1 LKVAK
6 RAAQDDPS
14 ASGGS
19 ENEHYGQEANTSALS
34 DEQRDALRKRRREA
48 RELSKKKA
56 KMMELQYWLEFV
68 DIKHRHGSNLRK
80 YHVHW
85 QAQDT
90 QENFFYWLDHGAG
103 KDLELEECSRERLDR
118 MQVRYLSREERM
130 KYLVEVDEQGQLIW
144 AKNGEKVWTKDE
156 CRCLGASCIAGRTL
170 MLSWT
175 VYKDSLE
182 GIVPANDPT
191 PAYET
196 NIPPEDARS
205 SSSASE
211 SGDDSSHSSDV
222 DSSDEESQHDVA
234 DEGENYINEDF
245 HRARGPAKLKYVSA
259 GVLFNHMV
267 RTSLR

>member
-14 ASGGS
+14 DSGGS

-34 DEQRDALRKRRREA
+34 DEQRNDLRRRRREA
-48 RELSKKKA
+48 RELSQKKA

-156 CRCLGASCIAGRTL
+156 RRSFDVCCITGQWL
-170 MLSWT
+170 MLSRA

-191 PAYET
+191 PAYE
-196 NIPPEDARS
+196 NNVPPEDGRS

-211 SGDDSSHSSDV
+211 NSDESSHSSDF
-222 DSSDEESQHDVA
+222 DSSDQESRREVA

-245 HRARGPAKLKYVSA
+245 HRARGPVKLKYVSA